1 MRFFI
6 PLVVTLS
13 SLAAAQ
19 TSPVGSGYANRL
31 DVFGIRIEATE
42 QVPTDWMYLTALT
55 YERMT
60 RSLQPHELRAT
71 LSANGFKILLAGE
84 REPLGGLPEYR
95 GMDIPEEVGGLGG
108 DPGEPTIAV
117 QIGHPHTLIHELAHG
132 IYHTVIQFAELGG
145 SSDPERVE
153 APPAEG
159 SFTARLHTAYEAAL
173 EAGTWAG
180 VYHEAHADEYWAEG
194 VTLWFRCPERNFA
207 QELRAELEPGQ
218 AELLERD
225 PRAFLQARDSALASL
240 VDEIF
245 TAEDWWPT
253 RMGVQGRDA
262 VAFPVADDLHEEPT
276 GEGEAP
282 ARIPPAPA
290 EFVLTDIPSSG
301 PLSSFA
307 PKFTR
312 YIQVFGVTIVAT
324 ADVPET
330 KALHAARIL
339 AEWMDNDEDGE
350 VDDSRVAAELL
361 RGGAFLVM
369 FATERDARRGLRA
382 VMERIEHS
390 GFQIGQD
397 LYGEETFP
405 KGPPHVNR
413 AGRFDASLEEI
424 WHLVSNGW
432 VAAYPAAFDYAPGS
446 LLTQAMDLARGGE
459 FHRIPRTYPKEAW
472 YHYDDRTCDYECMA
486 AEYFYWTLTSLL
498 GGQSYPGRAE
508 EIAEE
513 WECPTPELLETMD
526 PAVHRLLTDQNFPL
540 PRVLPDGVYRGMGPR

>member
-1 MRFFI
+1 
-6 PLVVTLS
+6 
-13 SLAAAQ
+13 
-19 TSPVGSGYANRL
+19 
-31 DVFGIRIEATE
+31 
-42 QVPTDWMYLTALT
+42 
-55 YERMT
+55 
-60 RSLQPHELRAT
+60 
-71 LSANGFKILLAGE
+71 
-84 REPLGGLPEYR
+84 
-95 GMDIPEEVGGLGG
+95 
-108 DPGEPTIAV
+108 
-117 QIGHPHTLIHELAHG
+117 IHELAHG
-132 IYHTVIQFAELGG
+132 IYHTVIQFKELDG
-145 SSDPERVE
+145 SSDPEVVD
-153 APPAEG
+153 APPAKG

-207 QELRAELEPGQ
+207 TELRAELEPGQ
-218 AELLERD
+218 AELLRRD
-225 PRAFLQARDSALASL
+225 PRAFLQARDPALAAL

-253 RMGVQGRDA
+253 RMGLRGRDGVEFA
-262 VAFPVADDLHEEPT
+262 GGDGPDGEPRGEDEARTTLDLSAPT
-276 GEGEAP
+276 
-282 ARIPPAPA
+282 
-290 EFVLTDIPSSG
+290 EFVLTDIPKSG

-312 YIQVFGVTIVAT
+312 YIQVFGVTVVAT
-324 ADVPET
+324 ADLPED

-350 VDDSRVAAELL
+350 VDDRKVAAELL

-369 FATERDARRGLRA
+369 FATERDARRGLRT
-382 VMERIEHS
+382 VMDRIERS

-446 LLTQAMDLARGGE
+446 LLTQAMDLARGGR
-459 FHRIPRTYPKEAW
+459 FRSIPRAYPEEAW

-498 GGQSYPGRAE
+498 GGQSYPGRAQ

-513 WECPTPELLETMD
+513 WECPTPELLERMD
-526 PAVHRLLTDQNFPL
+526 PAVHRLLTDQNFAL

>member
-218 AELLERD
+218 AELLKRD

-540 PRVLPDGVYRGMGPR
+540 PRVLPDGVYRGVGPR